1 MSYGTV
7 FYLWNY
13 IAIRSFIFTDC
24 GDQNTEPPIA
34 STRSPPLNPDEPPP
48 YPGPPP
54 TTSTSPQY
62 LQRSPTTDQPPDS
75 TETAQYSHSQSQMQ
89 PYPSIEMSSYK
100 GVPSAPIMQQQ
111 LVMESVIESVHPQ
124 LQQDNLQALLPV
136 TTSPENNSTS
146 IDMPSYRA
154 VPSAP
159 VLPQQFVVNSKGFAV
174 LPHQPP
180 SPVNNSMPR
189 FAPSGVY
196 APHSQVSPL
205 QGVIPLHPSS
215 SLPGDLHVCEQ
226 VPALDGTQA
235 HTSSIV
241 FSPETGKY
249 YVQISNPLSH
259 SSQRFQLDDQKRA
272 EYPSV
277 SLVMH
282 V

>member
-7 FYLWNY
+7 FDLCNY

-24 GDQNTEPPIA
+24 GDQNTEPPLA
-34 STRSPPLNPDEPPP
+34 STRSPLLNPDEPPP

-54 TTSTSPQY
+54 TTSTSPQH
-62 LQRSPTTDQPPDS
+62 LQRSPTKDQPPDS

-111 LVMESVIESVHPQ
+111 LVMESVVHPQ
-124 LQQDNLQALLPV
+124 LQQGNLQALLPV
-136 TTSPENNSTS
+136 TTSPENSSTS

-159 VLPQQFVVNSKGFAV
+159 VLPQQFVINSNGFAV
-174 LPHQPP
+174 LPHQPL

-196 APHSQVSPL
+196 APQSHVSPL
-205 QGVIPLHPSS
+205 QGAVPLHLSS
-215 SLPGDLHVCEQ
+215 SLPGDLDAHEQ

-235 HTSSIV
+235 HTSII
-241 FSPETGKY
+241 FSPETGKH

-259 SSQRFQLDDQKRA
+259 PSQIFQLDDQRRA
-272 EYPSV
+272 HSTSV

-282 V
+282 I